1 LRPQPDWPTNVQAG
15 NQSQFIYETSV
26 RFNLLDG
33 SLSPGLAK
41 ELQQPE
47 TTRSSCP
54 LQMAPSGPTGSD
66 LTADDVVFTF
76 ELGKTAPVT
85 FATAAGNTSIRSRPP
100 IRGPSSS
107 R

>member
-1 LRPQPDWPTNVQAG
+1 M
-15 NQSQFIYETSV
+15 

-41 ELQQPE
+41 ELQQPDDH
-47 TTRSSCP
+47 TFILP
-54 LQMAPSGPTGSD
+54 LQDGTKWSDGSD

-76 ELGKTAPVT
+76 ELGKDRAPST
-85 FATAAGNTSIRSRPP
+85 TRRCGSTSTRSRPP
-100 IRGPSSS
+100 IHGPSSS